1 MTDYR
6 ALCAELVKLLEV
18 SEEWSGCTQPQALTR
33 ARAALAQPEPVLPPN
48 YIDAEHTGQDQE
60 LLKVFY
66 KACLSEG
73 GTADEI
79 TLRGL
84 KTVLAQP
91 KPVAPTDEELIRPIM
106 WMLDDSIYDNDKGE
120 IAQSLRELVAR
131 WGQP

>member
-1 MTDYR
+1 MTNPDFR
-6 ALCAELVKLLEV
+6 ALCAELVEAWDATADFDFNDFGHAAADIV
-18 SEEWSGCTQPQALTR
+18 TR
-33 ARAALAQPEPVLPPN
+33 ARASLAQPEPVLPPN

-84 KTVLAQP
+84 KAVLAP
-91 KPVAPTDEELIRPIM
+91 PHDRRLEDR
-106 WMLDDSIYDNDKGE
+106 
-120 IAQSLRELVAR
+120 R
-131 WGQP
+131 